1 MADLTKEQLEA
12 LFNEFNPAWEGV
24 FANELADNASWRARL
39 GRKMYNTDSGQARA
53 LKDAIE
59 MVAGGVSEKDAA
71 QNVTDFYRKAALD
84 PFSTES
90 INLGKITVKGAD
102 GADVVEDLVGNPM
115 GRTAKIGAGIVKA
128 HPWQSLG
135 AAAGT
140 AGSLAGLFDNDKIGG
155 QLIATGLG
163 AAIPAIA
170 GMKLNPLTA
179 YTVATG
185 AGSLGALFDTLRS
198 KKADERAAMQGYGR
212 EEYVR

>member
-1 MADLTKEQLEA
+1 MADLTNEQLKK
-12 LFNEFNPAWEGV
+12 LFENFNTKWNGI
-24 FANELADNASWRARL
+24 FANELADDASWRARL
-39 GRKMYNTDSGQARA
+39 GRKMYNTDSGQGRA
-53 LKDAIE
+53 FADVAK
-59 MVAGGVSEKDAA
+59 MVAGGIAEDDAISKI
-71 QNVTDFYRKAALD
+71 TDFYSKAALD
-84 PFSTES
+84 PFSVKDVD
-90 INLGKITVKGAD
+90 LGKLTSKGAD
-102 GADVVEDLVGNPM
+102 GANIVEDFIGNPM

-140 AGSLAGLFDNDKIGG
+140 AGSLAGLFDNDKVGG

-170 GMKLNPLTA
+170 GMGLSPLTA

-198 KKADERAAMQGYGR
+198 KKADERAAMQKYGR

>member
-12 LFNEFNPAWEGV
+12 LFNKFNPAWEGA

-39 GRKMYNTDSGQARA
+39 GRRMYNTDSGQARA
-53 LKDAIE
+53 LTDVAN
-59 MVAGGVSEKDAA
+59 MVAGGISEDDAISK
-71 QNVTDFYRKAALD
+71 VTDFYSKAALD
-84 PFSTES
+84 PFSTKNA
-90 INLGKITVKGAD
+90 NLGKITVKGAD
-102 GADVVEDLVGNPM
+102 GADVVKDLVGNPM
-115 GRTAKIGAGIVKA
+115 GRTTRIGAGIVKA

-170 GMKLNPLTA
+170 GMGLSPLTA

-185 AGSLGALFDTLRS
+185 AGTLGSLFDTLRA
-198 KKADERAAMQGYGR
+198 KKADERAQYGR

>member
-12 LFNEFNPAWEGV
+12 LFNKFNPAWEGA
-24 FANELADNASWRARL
+24 FANELADSAPWKARL
-39 GRKMYNTDSGQARA
+39 GRKMYNTDSGQVRA
-53 LKDAIE
+53 FTDVAN
-59 MVAGGVSEKDAA
+59 MVAGGVAEDDAISK
-71 QNVTDFYRKAALD
+71 VTDFYTKAALD
-84 PFSTES
+84 PFNTKNV
-90 INLGKITVKGAD
+90 NLGKITVKGTD
-102 GADVVEDLVGNPM
+102 GADVVKDLAGSPM
-115 GRTAKIGAGIVKA
+115 GRTAKIGTGIIKA

-140 AGSLAGLFDNDKIGG
+140 AGSLAGLFDNDKVAG

-163 AAIPAIA
+163 AAIPAVA
-170 GMKLNPLTA
+170 GMGLSPLTA